1 MHKKIIKREFIEYLK
16 QNNSIEEDKIKN
28 HKGINSPR
36 YIILGDE
43 NFNSLVSFSHQ
54 GKCVLHGAHPQRVDL
69 PITSHAHS

>member
-36 YIILGDE
+36 YIILRDE
-43 NFNSLVSFSHQ
+43 NFNT
-54 GKCVLHGAHPQRVDL
+54 P
-69 PITSHAHS
+69 